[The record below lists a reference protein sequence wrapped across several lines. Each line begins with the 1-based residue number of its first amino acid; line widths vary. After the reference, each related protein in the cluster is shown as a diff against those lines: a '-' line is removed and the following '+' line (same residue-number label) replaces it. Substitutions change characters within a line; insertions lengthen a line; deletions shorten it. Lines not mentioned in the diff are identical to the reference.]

1 MVWGCCQRAYGDHLL
16 HALVLQPFVADEL
29 DAVPYFVVHR
39 DELDGYEPLV
49 GEDHRAFGDTAFGVL
64 AHCRCQLVE
73 RVAVVTASSVELS
86 EVGDLCHPL
95 VA

>member
-29 DAVPYFVVHR
+29 DAVPHLVVQR
-39 DELDGYEPLV
+39 DELNGHEALV
-49 GEDHRAFGDTAFGVL
+49 GEDHGALSDAAFCVL
-64 AHCRCQLVE
+64 AHCGCQLVE
-73 RVAVVTASSVELS
+73 RVAVITAGSVELA
-86 EVGDLCHPL
+86 EVGNLGHTL